1 MSYSTDSNVMEKVEL
16 REPVLWTVVLHN
28 DDYTPM
34 DFVIAVLVE
43 VFHLSVEDAEVITM
57 RVHHEG
63 KSPVGQF
70 TKEIANSK
78 AKHVSYLAEQCEHPL
93 LATAEPK

>member
-1 MSYSTDSNVMEKVEL
+1 MSTTTDTNVLEKIEL
-16 REPVLWTVVLHN
+16 KQPVLWTVVLHN

-34 DFVIAVLVE
+34 DFVVAVLVE
-43 VFHLSVEDAEVITM
+43 VFHLTPDAAEEVTM

-63 KSPVGQF
+63 KAPVGQF

-78 AKHVSYLAEQCEHPL
+78 ARHVGFLAEQCEHPL